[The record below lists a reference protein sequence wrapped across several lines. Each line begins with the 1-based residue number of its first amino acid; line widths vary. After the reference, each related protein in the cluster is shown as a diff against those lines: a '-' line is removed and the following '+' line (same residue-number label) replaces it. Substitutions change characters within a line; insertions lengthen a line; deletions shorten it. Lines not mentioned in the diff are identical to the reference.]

1 VKSGP
6 RFLVALTAAAALA
19 GCSAIRIA
27 YDNADHFLRW
37 RLGSYL
43 DLRGEEQRELYR
55 SIDAFLVWHRAQALP
70 RYAALSEEAAR
81 RLDDGLSRED
91 LNWGYDALMAQA
103 RESLRAA
110 ATQIA
115 PVLDRMS
122 AEQVAYLEKRLAE
135 DDRKFARELRG
146 SEAERR
152 KRRAKRMQEQLEEW
166 VGGLTQ
172 AQVERVRLY
181 AERAPLTD
189 EFRGRDRKR
198 MQAELLGM
206 LRRHEAKKRLPEF
219 AAHWQQGREPAH
231 TALNEAW
238 RREFDA
244 MLLDLDRTLTPA
256 QRSRAVATLR
266 RYAQDFAVLA
276 SRADPKTRTQ

>member
-1 VKSGP
+1 VKGGA
-6 RFLVALTAAAALA
+6 RFLAALAAAAALA
-19 GCSAIRIA
+19 GCSSVRIA

-37 RLGSYL
+37 RAGGYL

-55 SIDAFLVWHRAQALP
+55 SIDAFLAWHRAQALP

-91 LNWGYDALMAQA
+91 LKWGYDALMAQA

-122 AEQVAYLEKRLAE
+122 PEQVAYLEKRLAD
-135 DDRKFARELRG
+135 DDRKIARELRG

-152 KRRAKRMQEQLEEW
+152 KRRARRMQEQLEEW

-206 LRRHEAKKRLPEF
+206 LRKHEARKRLPDF
-219 AAHWQQGREPAH
+219 AAHWQQGRDPAH
-231 TALNEAW
+231 TALNDAW

-256 QRSRAVATLR
+256 QRARAVAAFR
-266 RYAQDFAVLA
+266 RYAQDFAFLA
-276 SRADPKTRTQ
+276 GRADPKTRAR

>member
-1 VKSGP
+1 VKRG
-6 RFLVALTAAAALA
+6 RRLLAVLAATAALA
-19 GCSAIRIA
+19 GCSTVRVA
-27 YDNADHFLRW
+27 YDNADYFLRW
-37 RLGSYL
+37 RLGGYL
-43 DLRGEEQRELYR
+43 DLRGDEQRGLYR

-103 RESLRAA
+103 REGLRAA

-135 DDRKFARELRG
+135 DDRKLARELRG

-172 AQVERVRLY
+172 GQVERVRLY

-189 EFRGRDRKR
+189 EFRSRDRKR
-198 MQAELLGM
+198 LQAELVGM
-206 LRRHEAKKRLPEF
+206 VRRHEAKKRLPEF
-219 AAHWQQGREPAH
+219 AAHWQRGREPAH

-238 RREFDA
+238 RREFYA

-256 QRSRAVATLR
+256 QRSRAVANLR
-266 RYAQDFAVLA
+266 RYAQDFAFLA
-276 SRADPKTRTQ
+276 SRADPQTRTR

>member
-1 VKSGP
+1 V
-6 RFLVALTAAAALA
+6 RL
-19 GCSAIRIA
+19 A
-27 YDNADHFLRW
+27 YDNADHYLRW

-43 DLRGEEQRELYR
+43 DLRGDDQRELYR

-70 RYAALSEEAAR
+70 RYAALSDEAAR

-91 LNWGYDALMAQA
+91 LVWGYDSLMTQA
-103 RESLRAA
+103 REGLRSA

-115 PVLDRMS
+115 PVLDRMT
-122 AEQVAYLEKRLAE
+122 AEQVAYFEQRLAE
-135 DDRKFARELRG
+135 DDRKFSRELRG

-172 AQVERVRLY
+172 PQVERVRLY

-189 EFRGRDRKR
+189 EFRSRDRKR
-198 MQAELLGM
+198 LQAEVIGM
-206 LRRHEAKKRLPEF
+206 VRKHEARKRLPEL
-219 AAHWQQGREPAH
+219 AAHWQQGRDPAYV
-231 TALNEAW
+231 ALNEAW
-238 RREFDA
+238 RQEFYA
-244 MLLDLDRTLTPA
+244 LLLDLDRTLTPA
-256 QRSRAVATLR
+256 QRGRAVANLR

-276 SRADPKTRTQ
+276 SSADARTRR